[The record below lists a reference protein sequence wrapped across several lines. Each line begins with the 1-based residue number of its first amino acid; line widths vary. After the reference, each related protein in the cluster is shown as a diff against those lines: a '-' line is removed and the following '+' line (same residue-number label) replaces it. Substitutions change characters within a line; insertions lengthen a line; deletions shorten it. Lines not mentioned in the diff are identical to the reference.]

1 MKIITLLLT
10 LGLCVGGFVTP
21 TAPAAV
27 NGDTVAMVAGP
38 AFAGVLRPGQMLL
51 VTGTVTNTTGQTLDA
66 STATVHISSTRM
78 TSRTAVDRW
87 LSDDAS
93 TPDSRTGESLGEMTI
108 GALAAGQTR
117 SFSITVPAA
126 SLAFLDGGTGV
137 FPLEIHLTSEQV
149 NLTSQRSVIS
159 WLPDGQVPR
168 ISLALATPLNAPPST
183 HGLLD
188 AETLDLLTSQGG
200 SLYEQLNT
208 ALLHTVAIGVDPM
221 IVASI
226 RLLGEGAPLSARDWL
241 QRLEQAPNDIF
252 SLGFAD
258 ADQLLLHHAGLA
270 SPVEPI
276 SFPDQEEV
284 TPVPEETLTP
294 DGSAT
299 APASDTEPSQDSLL
313 AMRTTIDGLAW
324 PARPPASEDDLG
336 FLAAGGAS
344 RILLSSSEV
353 TGSALFT
360 PNVTVGNHKVTVSD
374 DQISSL
380 LRAASAATTESE
392 WARAAASLTAMLAV
406 TATQS
411 SGAAV
416 VATLGREQA
425 PNSRRVGNTLS
436 AIESLPWVNPVSL
449 RSALTVSPVNGSIS
463 DTPVDT
469 ASVDET
475 SFDRVPLTRDL
486 LESEFALS
494 QFSTVVDDSTL
505 VTGPQ
510 RLQLLAL
517 ASATWSTNFSEWSEA
532 VRLHLTENT
541 ELLDSVHLPDSSSIT
556 LLQEKGNLPITV
568 RNELD
573 FPVTVFVTVHPERAI
588 LNVTDKR
595 VKLIIEANSQA
606 KASIPVESIANGE
619 VRTTVSLTSSTGIA
633 ISRPTTVLLNVQ
645 AGWET
650 TATVVLAVIVIL
662 LFGAG
667 VWRTV
672 RRRRGLRAERDTDE
686 REAL

>member
-1 MKIITLLLT
+1 M
-10 LGLCVGGFVTP
+10 
-21 TAPAAV
+21 
-27 NGDTVAMVAGP
+27 
-38 AFAGVLRPGQMLL
+38 
-51 VTGTVTNTTGQTLDA
+51 
-66 STATVHISSTRM
+66 
-78 TSRTAVDRW
+78 
-87 LSDDAS
+87 
-93 TPDSRTGESLGEMTI
+93 
-108 GALAAGQTR
+108 
-117 SFSITVPAA
+117 
-126 SLAFLDGGTGV
+126 
-137 FPLEIHLTSEQV
+137 
-149 NLTSQRSVIS
+149 
-159 WLPDGQVPR
+159 
-168 ISLALATPLNAPPST
+168 
-183 HGLLD
+183 
-188 AETLDLLTSQGG
+188 
-200 SLYEQLNT
+200 
-208 ALLHTVAIGVDPM
+208 
-221 IVASI
+221 
-226 RLLGEGAPLSARDWL
+226 
-241 QRLEQAPNDIF
+241 
-252 SLGFAD
+252 
-258 ADQLLLHHAGLA
+258 
-270 SPVEPI
+270 
-276 SFPDQEEV
+276 
-284 TPVPEETLTP
+284 
-294 DGSAT
+294 
-299 APASDTEPSQDSLL
+299 
-313 AMRTTIDGLAW
+313 
-324 PARPPASEDDLG
+324 
-336 FLAAGGAS
+336 
-344 RILLSSSEV
+344 
-353 TGSALFT
+353 
-360 PNVTVGNHKVTVSD
+360 
-374 DQISSL
+374 
-380 LRAASAATTESE
+380 
-392 WARAAASLTAMLAV
+392 
-406 TATQS
+406 
-411 SGAAV
+411 

-532 VRLHLTENT
+532 VRVHLTENT

>member
-1 MKIITLLLT
+1 
-10 LGLCVGGFVTP
+10 
-21 TAPAAV
+21 
-27 NGDTVAMVAGP
+27 
-38 AFAGVLRPGQMLL
+38 
-51 VTGTVTNTTGQTLDA
+51 
-66 STATVHISSTRM
+66 
-78 TSRTAVDRW
+78 
-87 LSDDAS
+87 
-93 TPDSRTGESLGEMTI
+93 MTI
-108 GALAAGQTR
+108 GVLAAGQAR

-126 SLAFLDGGTGV
+126 ALAFMAGETGV
-137 FPLEIHLTSEQV
+137 FPIEIHLTSEHV
-149 NLTSQRSVIS
+149 NLATQRSVIS

-183 HGLLD
+183 QGLLD
-188 AETLDLLTSQGG
+188 AETIDLLTSQGG
-200 SLYEQLNT
+200 SLFEQLNT

-226 RLLGEGAPLSARDWL
+226 RLLGESAPISARDWL

-258 ADQLLLHHAGLA
+258 ADQLLLHHAGA
-270 SPVEPI
+270 KSPVEPI
-276 SFPDQEEV
+276 SFPDQEEA
-284 TPVPEETLTP
+284 TPAPEETDTP

-299 APASDTEPSQDSLL
+299 APATDTEPSQDSLL

-324 PARPPASEDDLG
+324 PARPPASEDDLD
-336 FLAAGGAS
+336 FLAAGGAT

-353 TGSALFT
+353 TGSALLT
-360 PNVTVGNHKVTVSD
+360 PNVTVGNHKITVSD
-374 DQISSL
+374 DQISRL

-411 SGAAV
+411 AGATV
-416 VATLGREQA
+416 VATVDREQA
-425 PNSRRVGNTLS
+425 PNSRRVGTTLS
-436 AIESLPWVNPVSL
+436 AIESLPWVIPVSL
-449 RSALTVSPVNGSIS
+449 RSAVTVSPVNGSIS
-463 DTPVDT
+463 EAPVDT
-469 ASVDET
+469 ADVDDV
-475 SFDRVPLTRDL
+475 SFDRVPLSRDL

-510 RLQLLAL
+510 RLQLLTL
-517 ASATWSTNFSEWSEA
+517 ASATWSTNFSGWSEA

-541 ELLDSVHLPDSSSIT
+541 ALLNSVHLPDSSAIT

-595 VKLIIEANSQA
+595 VKLVIEANSQA

-619 VRTTVSLTSSTGIA
+619 VRTTVSLTSPAGIA
-633 ISRPTTVLLNVQ
+633 ISRPTTVILNVQ

-667 VWRTV
+667 IWRTV
-672 RRRRGLRAERDTDE
+672 RRRRGLRAERDADE